1 MPALQQMDKT
11 MRRGAYKRWAMD
23 RRRLMM
29 GYLLALAGTALF
41 SSKAIFVKLAYA
53 ENADAL
59 LVLTWRMIF
68 SLPFFAAVCIG
79 ALVLRRREGMKPIP
93 AGMIVR
99 ILMLGVFGYLAMIL
113 DFEGLVHVSAGL
125 ERLVLFTYPVFLIL
139 LAAAFFGARLTA
151 GNLVAAGVSYA
162 GLALVFLADLP
173 DGGSNVPLG
182 TLLVLASAL
191 SIAIYQLWATG
202 LISSVGS
209 ILFTALALS
218 GTSLASLAHF
228 FVLRGASNLAVSP
241 RYLLLA
247 ALTGIFATVVP
258 SFMINAG
265 MARIGAQSTAM
276 ISMVS
281 PLLTIYLAVLML
293 NESFTL
299 IDALGTAL
307 VLGGMGYDAWAGLR
321 RKPPQAI
328 DI

>member
-1 MPALQQMDKT
+1 
-11 MRRGAYKRWAMD
+11 
-23 RRRLMM
+23 M

-53 ENADAL
+53 ENPDAL

-68 SLPFFAAVCIG
+68 ALPFFAAVGIH
-79 ALVLRRREGMKPIP
+79 ALVLRRRTGQVALGMP
-93 AGMIVR
+93 MIVR
-99 ILMLGVFGYLAMIL
+99 ILMLGVFGYVAMIL

-139 LAAAFFGARLTA
+139 IAAAFFGARITA

-162 GLALVFLADLP
+162 GLALVFIADIP

-182 TLLVLASAL
+182 TLLVLGSAL
-191 SIAIYQLWATG
+191 SFAIYQLWATG
-202 LISSVGS
+202 MIGHVGS
-209 ILFTALALS
+209 VLFTALALT

-228 FVLRGASNLAVSP
+228 FILRSPSELAVSP

-247 ALTGIFATVVP
+247 ALTGVLATVVP

-265 MARIGAQSTAM
+265 MARIGAQPTAM

-281 PLLTIYLAVLML
+281 PLLTIYLAVLAL

-299 IDALGTAL
+299 IDGFGTAL
-307 VLGGMGYDAWAGLR
+307 VVGGMGYDAWAGLR
-321 RKPPQAI
+321 RQPTQAI
-328 DI
+328 DS